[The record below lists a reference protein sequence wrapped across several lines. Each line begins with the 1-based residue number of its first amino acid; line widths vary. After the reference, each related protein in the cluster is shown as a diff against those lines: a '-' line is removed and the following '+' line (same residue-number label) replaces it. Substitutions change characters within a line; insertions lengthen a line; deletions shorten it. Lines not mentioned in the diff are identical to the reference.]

1 MKNKGGRPL
10 GIPQIKGNTAKYRD
24 WLVRAIGKSGMTCAE
39 LSRASGVHIKN
50 IYHYTAGDVMPNMY
64 THIKLC
70 KVMGADLAE
79 GLEELWDGGKFES
92 YTVKK
97 DN

>member
-1 MKNKGGRPL
+1 MKNKGGRPA
-10 GIPQIKGNTAKYRD
+10 GIPQIKGNTEKYRN
-24 WLVRAIGKSGMTCAE
+24 WLLRAIGESGMTCAE
-39 LSRASGVHIKN
+39 LARASGVHIKN
-50 IYHYTAGDVMPNMY
+50 IYHYTSGKVMPNMY

-92 YTVKK
+92 YTVTK